1 MQWHSLNVA
10 NDIVGETPQYQER
23 GSSDACAV
31 AHEHP
36 QSEGGCHSISL
47 NAGKGF
53 VGETPRHQ
61 ASDVGTVANNSP
73 GDEFESI
80 NSAPDAGNN
89 ISSCFEHAKVDKAY
103 HLVGPDGPPSLRS
116 SVLF

>member
-47 NAGKGF
+47 NAGKDF

-61 ASDVGTVANNSP
+61 ESDVRTVTDNSP
-73 GDEFESI
+73 GDEFELI
-80 NSAPDAGNN
+80 DSAPVVAND
-89 ISSCFEHAKVDKAY
+89 ISSCIEYA
-103 HLVGPDGPPSLRS
+103 
-116 SVLF
+116 